1 MGAVVGFWPWSTA
14 ARRAVERRF
23 RAGPVR
29 ILRRQGCRLELLG
42 VCWARV
48 RASLRR
54 GRGTGVG
61 RKERVECRACIKDVR
76 VVEHSVVDGSLLESL
91 TPFVVST
98 SWSVG

>member
-61 RKERVECRACIKDVR
+61 RKERVEWRVCMRVVR
-76 VVEHSVVDGSLLESL
+76 VFGDLVVVVGM
-91 TPFVVST
+91 PF
-98 SWSVG
+98 WL